1 VNVFTSLDRLVL
13 FVIGIVVAACSGY
26 AFVHAIRQRADAFQA
41 ASKLTKNA
49 WLGITGAAAL
59 FLLVIPIFGV
69 ISTPTVWGV
78 IMSFQGLRSELTLFW
93 LAGTVAMLVYM
104 VDVRP
109 AVVAASR
116 GGNSW

>member
-1 VNVFTSLDRLVL
+1 
-13 FVIGIVVAACSGY
+13 
-26 AFVHAIRQRADAFQA
+26 
-41 ASKLTKNA
+41 
-49 WLGITGAAAL
+49 
-59 FLLVIPIFGV
+59 
-69 ISTPTVWGV
+69 
-78 IMSFQGLRSELTLFW
+78 MSFQGLRSELTLFW